1 MTLIVL
7 RHASAGR
14 RSDWE
19 GDDELRP
26 LDPHG
31 RRQAAALARRLAT
44 PAPARLLSSPATRC
58 VQTLEPLGATLDL
71 PVETDARLA
80 EGSGHRG
87 ALALLRELGD
97 TSAILCTHGDVL
109 GDLLDRSTAKGSGWV
124 VRLDGAWA
132 RPVERIDAP

>member
-14 RSDWE
+14 RSEWE

-26 LDPHG
+26 LDPSG
-31 RRQAAALARRLAT
+31 RQQAAALARRLA
-44 PAPARLLSSPATRC
+44 PLAPARLLSSPATRC
-58 VQTLEPLGATLDL
+58 LQTLGPLGATLGL
-71 PVETDARLA
+71 PVEADPRLA

-87 ALALLRELGD
+87 ALALLRELGE
-97 TSAILCTHGDVL
+97 TTAVLCTHGDVL
-109 GDLLDRSTAKGSGWV
+109 GDLLDRSTTKGGGWV
-124 VRLDGAWA
+124 VRLEGAWA